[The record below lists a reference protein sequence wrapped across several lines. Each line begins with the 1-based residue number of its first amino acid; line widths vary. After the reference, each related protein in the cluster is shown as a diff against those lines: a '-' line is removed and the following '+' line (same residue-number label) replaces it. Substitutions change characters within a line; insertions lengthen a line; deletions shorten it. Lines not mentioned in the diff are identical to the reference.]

1 MTGMYDE
8 GGDCVVPVAGVRPSQ
23 PPAYFQEEFSELLNN
38 SAGLEP
44 GSLPPQT
51 QHLQLHLQ
59 HHDLQP
65 HSDALLLLRPTQ
77 DLLAALCVRLPPQ
90 SPPSML
96 AAPAGVTP
104 GAAVPA
110 GADCGASAQH
120 SAAMQGPAGQTGED
134 EGSPEAARALLQAI
148 RQQTA
153 SSVIAATPHDVL
165 DFVHAD
171 AGSACAA
178 VQQVV
183 AAASQQVQPGGRHVR
198 VVSFV
203 TTAAELLESV

>member
-1 MTGMYDE
+1 MGIYDE
-8 GGDCVVPVAGVRPSQ
+8 GGDCAHPVAGVRPPK
-23 PPAYFQEEFSELLNN
+23 PPACCQEELSDLLNN

-44 GSLPPQT
+44 GSLLPQT

-77 DLLAALCVRLPPQ
+77 DLLAALCVRFPQQ
-90 SPPSML
+90 SPHSML
-96 AAPAGVTP
+96 AAPA
-104 GAAVPA
+104 A
-110 GADCGASAQH
+110 GTGGTSAQGP
-120 SAAMQGPAGQTGED
+120 AAMQGPAGQTGED
-134 EGSPEAARALLQAI
+134 VGSAEAARALLQAI
-148 RQQTA
+148 RQQTS

-165 DFVHAD
+165 EYMHAD
-171 AGSACAA
+171 AGSARAA

-183 AAASQQVQPGGRHVR
+183 EAASQQVQPDGGHVR

-203 TTAAELLESV
+203 TTAAELLDSV